1 MRAGGDIRPA
11 LIASIAL
18 HLAVVLLCVL
28 AMEFSPPVKV
38 INVTPV
44 TLVTSAAEPNVK
56 AAVQAPQTQT
66 AQAPEPSPSPEP
78 PSPVET
84 PTPTPSVPPPP
95 PPSPTPAPQP
105 EPEPRPAPRPKP
117 RPVLPKPR
125 PPPPIPEPTPT
136 PAPKPTPA
144 PAPRPKPAPKP
155 KPAPPKPSPDLD
167 LSSLAKTAPKRAP
180 ADLDLSSLAKA
191 RTHGTHPS
199 DLNLAALAG
208 DSAGGH
214 RGGAAGRGAFRPETD
229 RVARAAVGA
238 ANALTGDELG
248 ALQAK
253 LIPLWHPNCGVE
265 GAQHVVIKVELKLD
279 AAMHLAAAP
288 KLLAQTSSGASQGVV
303 DAAAQRALT
312 ATAQGAPYTE
322 LPKNAPKD
330 IILKFDAKEMC
341 ASQ

>member
-1 MRAGGDIRPA
+1 
-11 LIASIAL
+11 
-18 HLAVVLLCVL
+18 
-28 AMEFSPPVKV
+28 
-38 INVTPV
+38 
-44 TLVTSAAEPNVK
+44 
-56 AAVQAPQTQT
+56 
-66 AQAPEPSPSPEP
+66 
-78 PSPVET
+78 VET

-95 PPSPTPAPQP
+95 PEPS
-105 EPEPRPAPRPKP
+105 
-117 RPVLPKPR
+117 
-125 PPPPIPEPTPT
+125 
-136 PAPKPTPA
+136 PAPKPTPRPIPH
-144 PAPRPKPAPKP
+144 PAPPTPRPPPPKPAPSPKP
-155 KPAPPKPSPDLD
+155 KPPPPKPAPDLD
-167 LSSLAKTAPKRAP
+167 LSSLAKAAPKRAA

-191 RTHGTHPS
+191 KAHGAHPS

-208 DSAGGH
+208 ETAGGH
-214 RGGAAGRGAFRPETD
+214 RGGAAARGAFRPETD
-229 RVARAAVGA
+229 RSARQAVGA

-279 AAMHLAAAP
+279 GAMHLSAPP
-288 KLLAQTSSGASQGVV
+288 KLLAQTSAGAPQGVV

-322 LPKNAPKD
+322 LPKNAPRD

>member
-1 MRAGGDIRPA
+1 MRSGGDIRPA

-38 INVTPV
+38 VNVTPV
-44 TLVTSAAEPNVK
+44 TLITSAAEPNVK
-56 AAVQAPQTQT
+56 PAVQAPQTQT

-84 PTPTPSVPPPP
+84 PTSTPSVPPPP
-95 PPSPTPAPQP
+95 PAPSPQP
-105 EPEPRPAPRPKP
+105 S
-117 RPVLPKPR
+117 
-125 PPPPIPEPTPT
+125 
-136 PAPKPTPA
+136 
-144 PAPRPKPAPKP
+144 PRPKPAPRPIPHPVPPTPRPPPPAPRPAPSPKP
-155 KPAPPKPSPDLD
+155 KPTPPKPAPDLD
-167 LSSLAKTAPKRAP
+167 LSSLEKAAPKHAP
-180 ADLDLSSLAKA
+180 ATLDLSSLAKVKA
-191 RTHGTHPS
+191 HGTHPS
-199 DLNLAALAG
+199 DLNLADLAG
-208 DSAGGH
+208 QTAGGH
-214 RGGAAGRGAFRPETD
+214 RGGAAARGAFRPETD
-229 RVARAAVGA
+229 RFARQAVGA

-265 GAQHVVIKVELKLD
+265 GAQHVVIKVELKLN
-279 AAMHLAAAP
+279 AAMGLAAAP
-288 KLLAQTSSGASQGVV
+288 KLLAETSTGASSDVV

-322 LPKNAPKD
+322 LPKNAPRD
-330 IILKFDAKEMC
+330 IILKFDAKQMC

>member
-1 MRAGGDIRPA
+1 MRDGGDMRPA
-11 LIASIAL
+11 LLASIAL

-56 AAVQAPQTQT
+56 PAVQAPETQT
-66 AQAPEPSPSPEP
+66 AQSPEPAPSPEP

-84 PTPTPSVPPPP
+84 PSPIPSVPPPP
-95 PPSPTPAPQP
+95 PQSQ
-105 EPEPRPAPRPKP
+105 PAPRPRPQPKP
-117 RPVLPKPR
+117 KPVPPTPR
-125 PPPPIPEPTPT
+125 PPPP
-136 PAPKPTPA
+136 KPTPS
-144 PAPRPKPAPKP
+144 PKP
-155 KPAPPKPSPDLD
+155 KPPPPKPAPDLD
-167 LSSLAKTAPKRAP
+167 LSSLAKAAPKRSA
-180 ADLDLSSLAKA
+180 ADLDLASLAKTKA
-191 RTHGTHPS
+191 RGVHPS

-208 DSAGGH
+208 ETAGGH
-214 RGGAAGRGAFRPETD
+214 RGGAAARGAFRPETD
-229 RVARAAVGA
+229 RFARQAVGA

-279 AAMHLAAAP
+279 GAMHLAAPP
-288 KLLAQTSSGASQGVV
+288 KLLAQTSAGAPQGVV
-303 DAAAQRALT
+303 EAAAQRALT
-312 ATAQGAPYTE
+312 ATAEGAPYTE

>member
-1 MRAGGDIRPA
+1 MRDGGDIRPA

-18 HLAVVLLCVL
+18 HLAVVLVCVL

-56 AAVQAPQTQT
+56 PAVQAPETQT
-66 AQAPEPSPSPEP
+66 AQAPEPAPSPEP

-95 PPSPTPAPQP
+95 PAPSPTPAPT
-105 EPEPRPAPRPKP
+105 PRPIPH
-117 RPVLPKPR
+117 PVPPTPR
-125 PPPPIPEPTPT
+125 PPPPKPAPTPK
-136 PAPKPTPA
+136 PKPTP
-144 PAPRPKPAPKP
+144 PKPA
-155 KPAPPKPSPDLD
+155 PDLD
-167 LSSLAKTAPKRAP
+167 LSSLAKAAPKRA
-180 ADLDLSSLAKA
+180 AANLDLSSLAKA
-191 RTHGTHPS
+191 KAHGVHPS

-208 DSAGGH
+208 ETAGGH
-214 RGGAAGRGAFRPETD
+214 RGGASARGAFRPETD
-229 RVARAAVGA
+229 RFARQAVGA

-279 AAMHLAAAP
+279 GAMRLTAPP
-288 KLLAQTSSGASQGVV
+288 KLLAQTSSGAPQGVV

-312 ATAQGAPYTE
+312 ATAEGAPYVE

>member
-1 MRAGGDIRPA
+1 MRGGDDIRPA

-28 AMEFSPPVKV
+28 AMEFSPPVKAV
-38 INVTPV
+38 NVTPV

-56 AAVQAPQTQT
+56 PAVQAPETQT
-66 AQAPEPSPSPEP
+66 AQAPEPAPSPEP

-95 PPSPTPAPQP
+95 APSPAPSPAPK
-105 EPEPRPAPRPKP
+105 PAPHPMP
-117 RPVLPKPR
+117 HPAPPTPR
-125 PPPPIPEPTPT
+125 PPPPK
-136 PAPKPTPA
+136 PAPT
-144 PAPRPKPAPKP
+144 PKP
-155 KPAPPKPSPDLD
+155 KPPPPKPAPDLD
-167 LSSLAKTAPKRAP
+167 LSSLAKAAPKRSTV
-180 ADLDLSSLAKA
+180 LDLSSLAKA
-191 RTHGTHPS
+191 KAHGTHPS

-208 DSAGGH
+208 ETAGGH
-214 RGGAAGRGAFRPETD
+214 RGGAAARGAFRPETD
-229 RVARAAVGA
+229 RFARQAVGA

-279 AAMHLAAAP
+279 GAMRLAAPP
-288 KLLAQTSSGASQGVV
+288 KLLAQTSAGAPQGVI

-312 ATAQGAPYTE
+312 ATAEGAPYTE

-330 IILKFDAKEMC
+330 IILKFDAKQMC
-341 ASQ
+341 AAQ

>member
-1 MRAGGDIRPA
+1 MRAGGDLRPA

-18 HLAVVLLCVL
+18 HLAVVLICVL

-38 INVTPV
+38 LNVTPV

-56 AAVQAPQTQT
+56 PAVAAPETQT
-66 AQAPEPSPSPEP
+66 AQSPEPAPSQEP

-84 PTPTPSVPPPP
+84 PTPTLSVPPPP
-95 PPSPTPAPQP
+95 PAPSPQP
-105 EPEPRPAPRPKP
+105 KPAPRPKP
-117 RPVLPKPR
+117 Q
-125 PPPPIPEPTPT
+125 
-136 PAPKPTPA
+136 
-144 PAPRPKPAPKP
+144 
-155 KPAPPKPSPDLD
+155 PAPPKPIPPPPLPTPTPRPKPPPPKPAPDLD
-167 LSSLAKTAPKRAP
+167 LSSLAKATPKHAP
-180 ADLDLSSLAKA
+180 AALDLSSLAKVKA
-191 RTHGTHPS
+191 HGVHPS

-208 DSAGGH
+208 ETSGGH
-214 RGGAAGRGAFRPETD
+214 RGGATARGAFRPETD
-229 RVARAAVGA
+229 RFARQAVGA

-279 AAMHLAAAP
+279 AAMHLAAPP
-288 KLLAQTSSGASQGVV
+288 KLLAQTSTGASPDVV
-303 DAAAQRALT
+303 EAAAQRAIA

-330 IILKFDAKEMC
+330 IILKFDAKQMC

>member
-1 MRAGGDIRPA
+1 MARAAGDAMASGGDLRPA

-38 INVTPV
+38 VNVTAV

-56 AAVQAPQTQT
+56 PAVQAQRTQT
-66 AQAPEPSPSPEP
+66 AQAPEPTPSPEP

-95 PPSPTPAPQP
+95 PPQPTPS
-105 EPEPRPAPRPKP
+105 PRPKPHPVPPAPRPP
-117 RPVLPKPR
+117 LP
-125 PPPPIPEPTPT
+125 T
-136 PAPKPTPA
+136 PKPTPQ
-144 PAPRPKPAPKP
+144 PKPPQPKPPPPKPA
-155 KPAPPKPSPDLD
+155 PDLD
-167 LSSLAKTAPKRAP
+167 LSSLAKAPKHA
-180 ADLDLSSLAKA
+180 AASLDLTSLAKSKA
-191 RTHGTHPS
+191 HGAHPS

-208 DSAGGH
+208 ETAGGH
-214 RGGAAGRGAFRPETD
+214 RGGAAARGAFRPETD
-229 RVARAAVGA
+229 RFARQAVGA

-253 LIPLWHPNCGVE
+253 MIPLWHPNCGVE

-279 AAMHLAAAP
+279 GAMRLAAPP
-288 KLLAQTSSGASQGVV
+288 KLLAETSSGASSDVV

-312 ATAQGAPYTE
+312 ATAAGAPYTE

-330 IILKFDAKEMC
+330 IILKFDAKQMC

>member
-1 MRAGGDIRPA
+1 MGSGGDLRPA

-18 HLAVVLLCVL
+18 HLAVALLCVL

-38 INVTPV
+38 VNVTPV

-56 AAVQAPQTQT
+56 PAVQAPETQT
-66 AQAPEPSPSPEP
+66 AQAPEPAPSPEP

-95 PPSPTPAPQP
+95 PEPRPTPAP
-105 EPEPRPAPRPKP
+105 RPHPT
-117 RPVLPKPR
+117 PR
-125 PPPPIPEPTPT
+125 PPRPTPT
-136 PAPKPTPA
+136 PT
-144 PAPRPKPAPKP
+144 PKPAPTPKP
-155 KPAPPKPSPDLD
+155 KPPPPKPAPDLD
-167 LSSLAKTAPKRAP
+167 LSSLAKAPKHA
-180 ADLDLSSLAKA
+180 AASLDLTSLAKA
-191 RTHGTHPS
+191 KAHGVHPS

-208 DSAGGH
+208 ETAGGH
-214 RGGAAGRGAFRPETD
+214 RGGAAARGAFRPETD
-229 RVARAAVGA
+229 RFARQAVGA

-279 AAMHLAAAP
+279 GAMRLAAPP
-288 KLLAQTSSGASQGVV
+288 KLLAQTSTGASADVV
-303 DAAAQRALT
+303 QAAAQRALT
-312 ATAQGAPYTE
+312 ATAEGAPYTE

-330 IILKFDAKEMC
+330 IILKFDAKQMC

>member
-1 MRAGGDIRPA
+1 MGADGDIRPA

-38 INVTPV
+38 VNVTPV

-56 AAVQAPQTQT
+56 PAVQAPETQT
-66 AQAPEPSPSPEP
+66 AQSPEPAPSPEP
-78 PSPVET
+78 PSPAET

-95 PPSPTPAPQP
+95 PEVQPTR
-105 EPEPRPAPRPKP
+105 RPTPRPKP
-117 RPVLPKPR
+117 TPVPPTPR
-125 PPPPIPEPTPT
+125 PPPP
-136 PAPKPTPA
+136 PKPTPS
-144 PAPRPKPAPKP
+144 PKPSPKP
-155 KPAPPKPSPDLD
+155 KPPPPKPTPDLD
-167 LSSLAKTAPKRAP
+167 LSSLAKAAPKRA
-180 ADLDLSSLAKA
+180 ADLDLAALAKA
-191 RTHGTHPS
+191 KAHGAHPS

-208 DSAGGH
+208 ETAGGH
-214 RGGAAGRGAFRPETD
+214 RGGASARGAFRPETD
-229 RVARAAVGA
+229 RLARRAVGA

-279 AAMHLAAAP
+279 AAMHLAAPP
-288 KLLAQTSSGASQGVV
+288 KLLAETSAGASPDVV
-303 DAAAQRALT
+303 EAAAQRAIA

-330 IILKFDAKEMC
+330 IILKFDAKQMC

>member
-1 MRAGGDIRPA
+1 MRHGGDLGPA

-44 TLVTSAAEPNVK
+44 TLITSAAEPNVK
-56 AAVQAPQTQT
+56 PAVQAPETQT
-66 AQAPEPSPSPEP
+66 AQAPEPAPSPEP

-84 PTPTPSVPPPP
+84 PTPTPSVPPPL
-95 PPSPTPAPQP
+95 PQSQ
-105 EPEPRPAPRPKP
+105 PAPRPTP
-117 RPVLPKPR
+117 SPKPQ
-125 PPPPIPEPTPT
+125 
-136 PAPKPTPA
+136 
-144 PAPRPKPAPKP
+144 
-155 KPAPPKPSPDLD
+155 PAPPKPQPPPPKPAPSPQPKPPPPKPAPDLD
-167 LSSLAKTAPKRAP
+167 LTSLAKTAPKRS
-180 ADLDLSSLAKA
+180 ADLDLASLAKVKA
-191 RTHGTHPS
+191 HGAHPS

-208 DSAGGH
+208 ETAGGH
-214 RGGAAGRGAFRPETD
+214 RGGAAVRGAFRPETD
-229 RVARAAVGA
+229 RFARQAVGA

-279 AAMHLAAAP
+279 GAMHLAGPP
-288 KLLAQTSSGASQGVV
+288 KLLAQTSAGAPQGVV
-303 DAAAQRALT
+303 EAAAQRALT

>member
-1 MRAGGDIRPA
+1 MRTGGDLRPA

-38 INVTPV
+38 LNVTPV

-56 AAVQAPQTQT
+56 PAVAAPQTQT
-66 AQAPEPSPSPEP
+66 AQAPAPAPSPEP
-78 PSPVET
+78 PSPVDT

-95 PPSPTPAPQP
+95 PAPSPAPK
-105 EPEPRPAPRPKP
+105 PAPRP
-117 RPVLPKPR
+117 RLHPVPPTPR
-125 PPPPIPEPTPT
+125 PPPPIPTPTPRPPPPIPTPT
-136 PAPKPTPA
+136 P
-144 PAPRPKPAPKP
+144 RPKPPPP
-155 KPAPPKPSPDLD
+155 KPAPDLD
-167 LSSLAKTAPKRAP
+167 LSSLAKTAPKHASAP
-180 ADLDLSSLAKA
+180 LDLSSLAKVKA
-191 RTHGTHPS
+191 HGAHPS

-208 DSAGGH
+208 ETAGGH
-214 RGGAAGRGAFRPETD
+214 RGGAAARGAFRPETD
-229 RVARAAVGA
+229 RFARQAVGA

-279 AAMHLAAAP
+279 AAMHLAAPP
-288 KLLAQTSSGASQGVV
+288 KLLAETSAGASSDVV
-303 DAAAQRALT
+303 DAAAQRAIA
-312 ATAQGAPYTE
+312 ATAEGAPYTE

-330 IILKFDAKEMC
+330 IILKFDAKQMC

>member
-1 MRAGGDIRPA
+1 MREDGGIGPA

-18 HLAVVLLCVL
+18 HLAVVLVCVL

-38 INVTPV
+38 VNVTPV
-44 TLVTSAAEPNVK
+44 TLITSAAPPNVK
-56 AAVQAPQTQT
+56 PAVQAPETKT

-95 PPSPTPAPQP
+95 PPAPSPAPK
-105 EPEPRPAPRPKP
+105 PAPRPIP
-117 RPVLPKPR
+117 HPLPPTPR
-125 PPPPIPEPTPT
+125 PPPPKPAPTPK
-136 PAPKPTPA
+136 PKPP
-144 PAPRPKPAPKP
+144 PPKP
-155 KPAPPKPSPDLD
+155 KPAPDLD
-167 LSSLAKTAPKRAP
+167 LTSLAKAAHKPT
-180 ADLDLSSLAKA
+180 ADLDLASLAKVKA
-191 RTHGTHPS
+191 HGAHPS

-208 DSAGGH
+208 ETAGGH
-214 RGGAAGRGAFRPETD
+214 RGGAAARGAFRPETD
-229 RVARAAVGA
+229 RTTRQAVGA
-238 ANALTGDELG
+238 ANALTGDALG

-265 GAQHVVIKVELKLD
+265 GAQQVVITVDLKLD
-279 AAMHLAAAP
+279 PAMNLAAPP
-288 KLLAQTSSGASQGVV
+288 KLLAQTSKGASEGVV

-322 LPKNAPKD
+322 LAKTGLRD
-330 IILKFDAKEMC
+330 IHLKFDAKQMC

>member
-1 MRAGGDIRPA
+1 MRDGGDIRPA

-38 INVTPV
+38 VNVTPV

-56 AAVQAPQTQT
+56 PAVK
-66 AQAPEPSPSPEP
+66 APETQSAQSPEPAPSSEP

-84 PTPTPSVPPPP
+84 ATPTPSAPPPP
-95 PPSPTPAPQP
+95 PAPSPEPKPTPH
-105 EPEPRPAPRPKP
+105 PRPH
-117 RPVLPKPR
+117 PVPLKPR
-125 PPPPIPEPTPT
+125 PPPPTPKPTPT
-136 PAPKPTPA
+136 PTPK
-144 PAPRPKPAPKP
+144 PKP
-155 KPAPPKPSPDLD
+155 KPAPPKPAPDLD
-167 LSSLAKTAPKRAP
+167 LSSLAKAAPKHAP
-180 ADLDLSSLAKA
+180 AALDLSSLAKVKA
-191 RTHGTHPS
+191 HGAHPS

-208 DSAGGH
+208 ETPGGH
-214 RGGAAGRGAFRPETD
+214 RGGAAARGAFRPETD
-229 RVARAAVGA
+229 RFARQAAGA

-279 AAMHLAAAP
+279 AAMHLAAPP
-288 KLLAQTSSGASQGVV
+288 KLLAQTSAGASPDVV
-303 DAAAQRALT
+303 EAAAQRAIA

-322 LPKNAPKD
+322 RPKNAPRD
-330 IILKFDAKEMC
+330 IVLKFDAKQMC
-341 ASQ
+341 ASQC

>member
-1 MRAGGDIRPA
+1 MRDRGDIGPA
-11 LIASIAL
+11 LIASVAL

-44 TLVTSAAEPNVK
+44 TLVTSAAEPDVK
-56 AAVQAPQTQT
+56 PAVQAAQTQT
-66 AQAPEPSPSPEP
+66 AQSPQPAPSPEP

-95 PPSPTPAPQP
+95 P
-105 EPEPRPAPRPKP
+105 EPEPQPSPEPAPKPVHRPTPRKPTPP
-117 RPVLPKPR
+117 RPTPPTPRPRPPTPR
-125 PPPPIPEPTPT
+125 PPPPTPT
-136 PAPKPTPA
+136 PSPKPT
-144 PAPRPKPAPKP
+144 PKP

-167 LSSLAKTAPKRAP
+167 LSSLAKTAPTRAA
-180 ADLDLSSLAKA
+180 ADLDLSSLAKVKA
-191 RTHGTHPS
+191 HGVHPS

-208 DSAGGH
+208 ETAGGH
-214 RGGAAGRGAFRPETD
+214 RGGAVVRGPFRPETD
-229 RVARAAVGA
+229 RIARQAVGA
-238 ANALTGDELG
+238 ANALTGDQMG

-265 GAQHVVIKVELKLD
+265 GAQHVVVRVELKLD
-279 AAMHLAAAP
+279 ASMHLAAQP
-288 KLLAQTSSGASQGVV
+288 KLLGQTSAGAPQGVV

-312 ATAQGAPYTE
+312 ATAEGAPYTE
-322 LPKNAPKD
+322 LRKNAPKD
-330 IILKFDAKEMC
+330 IILKFDAKQMC

>member
-1 MRAGGDIRPA
+1 MRDGGDIRPA

-18 HLAVVLLCVL
+18 HLAVVLVCVL

-38 INVTPV
+38 VNVTPV

-56 AAVQAPQTQT
+56 PAVQAPETQT
-66 AQAPEPSPSPEP
+66 AQSPEPAPSPEP

-95 PPSPTPAPQP
+95 PQAEPA
-105 EPEPRPAPRPKP
+105 PRPAPHPKP
-117 RPVLPKPR
+117 QPVPPTPR
-125 PPPPIPEPTPT
+125 PPPP
-136 PAPKPTPA
+136 KPTPS
-144 PAPRPKPAPKP
+144 PKP
-155 KPAPPKPSPDLD
+155 KPPPPKPPPPKPPPPKPAPDLD
-167 LSSLAKTAPKRAP
+167 LSSLAKAAPKRA
-180 ADLDLSSLAKA
+180 ADLDLAALAKSK
-191 RTHGTHPS
+191 THGAHPS

-208 DSAGGH
+208 ETAGGH
-214 RGGAAGRGAFRPETD
+214 RGGAAARGAFRPETD
-229 RVARAAVGA
+229 RFARQAVGA

-279 AAMHLAAAP
+279 GAMHLAAPP
-288 KLLAQTSSGASQGVV
+288 KLLAQTSAGAPQGVV

-312 ATAQGAPYTE
+312 ATAEGAPYTE

-330 IILKFDAKEMC
+330 IILKFDAKQMC

>member
-1 MRAGGDIRPA
+1 MRDGGDIRPA

-28 AMEFSPPVKV
+28 AMEFSPPAKV
-38 INVTPV
+38 VNVTPV

-56 AAVQAPQTQT
+56 PAVQAPETQT
-66 AQAPEPSPSPEP
+66 AQAPEPAPSPEP

-84 PTPTPSVPPPP
+84 RTPTPSVPPPP
-95 PPSPTPAPQP
+95 PPPSPQP
-105 EPEPRPAPRPKP
+105 KPAPRPIP
-117 RPVLPKPR
+117 HPAPPTPR
-125 PPPPIPEPTPT
+125 PPPPKPTPT
-136 PAPKPTPA
+136 PT
-144 PAPRPKPAPKP
+144 PKP
-155 KPAPPKPSPDLD
+155 KPAPPKPAPDLD
-167 LSSLAKTAPKRAP
+167 LTSLAKAAPKRA
-180 ADLDLSSLAKA
+180 AANLDLTSLAKA
-191 RTHGTHPS
+191 KAHGVHPS

-208 DSAGGH
+208 DTAGGH
-214 RGGAAGRGAFRPETD
+214 RGGAAARGAFRPETD
-229 RVARAAVGA
+229 RFARQAVGA

-279 AAMHLAAAP
+279 GAMHLAAPP
-288 KLLAQTSSGASQGVV
+288 KLLAQTSAGAPQGVV

-312 ATAQGAPYTE
+312 ATAEGAPYTE
-322 LPKNAPKD
+322 LPRNAPKD